1 MAHAAVVSLQ
11 QKLQEMLKGDNSR
24 YPALRQAVSSWHAF
38 LEDSLSIRN
47 APEEVELLEK
57 HVKWMATELLGSID
71 LYELKKITTGCFYPK
86 NWELFQEEVVTAG
99 SDSIKAYLMKVMNSR
114 NDNDALLT
122 RDTVERD
129 SEYSPHLQATVLDLD
144 NDLMTVKSRLI
155 GPPSKLDVVSIVGM
169 GGIGKTTLARKVY
182 DDIYMEHY
190 FYIRA
195 WITVSQMHQHRE
207 MLLGILRCFSLVND
221 NTYLKSTEQLA
232 EQVYRSL
239 KGRRYL
245 IAMDDVW
252 NTTAWDAVKRSFP
265 DDKNG
270 SHVILTSRLANVGIY
285 ASSGSLPHYMRCLSV
300 GQSFKLFNLKVFG
313 RETCPLE
320 LEKATKQIV
329 EKCQGLPLAIVVVAG
344 FCSKIS
350 KTENCWEDVAHK
362 IGLIVSRETEECMD
376 LLALSYKHLPHHLKP
391 FFLYM
396 GAFPKDFDISVSRL
410 IKLWIAAEFLE
421 DTFEMDFEEVAE
433 GYLKDLIDRSLIM
446 VKKRTS
452 SGKVKTCE
460 VHDLLHDLIIREAWK
475 ERSIYF
481 TKSNVIL
488 SPSVAS
494 FEHHIIFN
502 FHRVPLTRLEIMYD
516 QPSLPHATSFLC
528 FGRDGT
534 PGSCSQVDSFITFTN
549 FTWLTVLDICFQPFD
564 HLPCEIWQL
573 SSLRYLAL
581 ASFTVLPPSIC
592 NLRYLQTLIRYS
604 HQASICLPA
613 EIWEIK
619 QLRHLYF
626 RKCCYFPNIQS
637 EQKDYPGKSSHSN
650 LALTRLPTFFY
661 HPGEFSRSNL
671 SLTKLQTLSYITFGS
686 IKSRIFKGMPKLKK
700 LGIRESE
707 EEHLTAKKMSRKLK
721 MLVLLEKL
729 DTLKCFFIK
738 PWILKECDVF
748 PPTLKKLTLRGCQLP
763 WNQMTILCMLPE
775 LEVLKLKDYAFQGS
789 EWESTDERFQQLK
802 FLLLDGTDLIHWII
816 SSIQFPKLKSLV
828 LRNCYCLSEIP
839 DDVAEIPTLQFIEL
853 YHCSPSADVSTN
865 RIQEE
870 QHSMGNDDLVVRI
883 HKFYNSET

>member
-1 MAHAAVVSLQ
+1 MAHAAVISLQ
-11 QKLQEMLKGDNSR
+11 QKLQELLKGDNSR

-38 LEDSLSIRN
+38 LADSLSIRN
-47 APEEVELLEK
+47 APEEVEHLEK
-57 HVKWMATELLGSID
+57 QVKCMATELLGSID
-71 LYELKKITTGCFYPK
+71 LYELKKSTTGHFYPK
-86 NWELFQEEVVTAG
+86 NWELFQKEVVTAG

-114 NDNDALLT
+114 NDYDALLT

-129 SEYSPHLQATVLDLD
+129 SEYSPHLKATVLDLD

-155 GPPSKLDVVSIVGM
+155 GPHSKLDVVSIVGM

-182 DDIYMEHY
+182 DDIYMEHH

-195 WITVSQMHQHRE
+195 WITVSQMHQLRE

-252 NTTAWDAVKRSFP
+252 DTTAWDVVKRSFP

-270 SHVILTSRLANVGIY
+270 SRVILTSRLANAGIY
-285 ASSGSLPHYMRCLSV
+285 ASSSSPPHYMRCLSV
-300 GQSFKLFNLKVFG
+300 DHSLKLFNLKVFG
-313 RETCPLE
+313 VETCPLE

-362 IGLIVSRETEECMD
+362 IGMIVSRETEECMD

-391 FFLYM
+391 CFLYL
-396 GAFPKDFDISVSRL
+396 GAFPKDFEISVSRL

-421 DTFEMDFEEVAE
+421 HTFEMDFEEVAE

-460 VHDLLHDLIIREAWK
+460 VHDLFHDLIIREAWK

-494 FEHHIIFN
+494 FEHRIIFN
-502 FHRVPLTRLEIMYD
+502 FHRVSLTRLEIIYD

-534 PGSCSQVDSFITFTN
+534 PGSCSQVDSFITSTN

-613 EIWEIK
+613 EI
-619 QLRHLYF
+619 
-626 RKCCYFPNIQS
+626 
-637 EQKDYPGKSSHSN
+637 
-650 LALTRLPTFFY
+650 
-661 HPGEFSRSNL
+661 
-671 SLTKLQTLSYITFGS
+671 
-686 IKSRIFKGMPKLKK
+686 
-700 LGIRESE
+700 
-707 EEHLTAKKMSRKLK
+707 
-721 MLVLLEKL
+721 
-729 DTLKCFFIK
+729 
-738 PWILKECDVF
+738 
-748 PPTLKKLTLRGCQLP
+748 
-763 WNQMTILCMLPE
+763 
-775 LEVLKLKDYAFQGS
+775 
-789 EWESTDERFQQLK
+789 
-802 FLLLDGTDLIHWII
+802 
-816 SSIQFPKLKSLV
+816 
-828 LRNCYCLSEIP
+828 
-839 DDVAEIPTLQFIEL
+839 
-853 YHCSPSADVSTN
+853 
-865 RIQEE
+865 
-870 QHSMGNDDLVVRI
+870 
-883 HKFYNSET
+883 